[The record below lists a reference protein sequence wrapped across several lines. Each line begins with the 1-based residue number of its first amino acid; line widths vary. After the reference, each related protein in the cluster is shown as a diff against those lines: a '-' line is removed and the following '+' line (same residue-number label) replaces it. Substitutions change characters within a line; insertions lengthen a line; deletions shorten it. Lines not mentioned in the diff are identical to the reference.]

1 MTEKDF
7 FTDPSFDHADLES
20 KLNEIEA
27 DVNSLISN
35 PPVEAIDDDEEWEEE
50 YPGDFE
56 ISSGCALARLVTPR
70 ARNWRRKA
78 PIAASAAWKI
88 ADLGLGRD

>member
-1 MTEKDF
+1 MTEKDYL
-7 FTDPSFDHADLES
+7 TDPSFDPADLES

-35 PPVEAIDDDEEWEEE
+35 LPVEAIDDDEEWEEE

-56 ISSGCALARLVTPR
+56 DSSGCGPR
-70 ARNWRRKA
+70 SSRHS
-78 PIAASAAWKI
+78 ASADSGI
-88 ADLGLGRD
+88 SRVP